1 MGNPKKEAK
10 EARAK
15 ARAESNEKRKREG
28 ADMVAE
34 HQEEAK
40 EMGEE
45 VYNDKNRKYDENLK
59 HDSSFL
65 SFSLTLFSNVNLRAS
80 LLILLFRFRSG
91 KVCRGCSLGGFDWI
105 FAESLNLYTML
116 RGLTKTSVT
125 HRTAFS

>member
-1 MGNPKKEAK
+1 
-10 EARAK
+10 
-15 ARAESNEKRKREG
+15 
-28 ADMVAE
+28 MVAE

-91 KVCRGCSLGGFDWI
+91 KVCRGCSLGGFD
-105 FAESLNLYTML
+105 
-116 RGLTKTSVT
+116 
-125 HRTAFS
+125 

>member
-1 MGNPKKEAK
+1 
-10 EARAK
+10 
-15 ARAESNEKRKREG
+15 
-28 ADMVAE
+28 MVAE

-116 RGLTKTSVT
+116 RGFTKISVT